1 MKSDLGRMRII
12 IYPDPRLRKACKP
25 VEQFDK
31 DLAALAERMIE
42 LMHEAKGV
50 GLAAP
55 QVGVLQR
62 LFVCNT
68 TGEPNDNRVFVN
80 PTLTDLTGD
89 VESEEGCLSIPDVT
103 VPIRRANA
111 CVIEAQDLSGKR
123 ITFQAADLPAR
134 CWQHECDH
142 LDGRLIIDRMS
153 ETDRIAQRRTLKQLE
168 SQFKQPA
175 R

>member
-1 MKSDLGRMRII
+1 M
-12 IYPDPRLRKACKP
+12 
-25 VEQFDK
+25 
-31 DLAALAERMIE
+31 
-42 LMHEAKGV
+42 
-50 GLAAP
+50 
-55 QVGVLQR
+55 
-62 LFVCNT
+62 
-68 TGEPNDNRVFVN
+68 FVN

-89 VESEEGCLSIPDVT
+89 IESEEGCLSIPDVT

-111 CVIEAQDLSGKR
+111 CVLEARDLSGKPVKL
-123 ITFQAADLPAR
+123 QAVDLAAR

-153 ETDRIAQRRTLKQLE
+153 EADRIAQRRTLKQLE